1 MARIKFVK
9 ATEEQYSSLQSPD
22 ENTLYFVNEK
32 GDFSDASLEVD
43 GRLYLGDKLIGG
55 GASTSPTSS
64 VTQTPVQ
71 QSVSVPSGAWT
82 RAASFRTTGKE
93 TEVTVQLTFELGR
106 KYTQVPVYIEAAV
119 IGSTSKQQLA
129 SCATVIDSTLP
140 TQLNRAVTVT
150 MRAVTSETD
159 AWDVMVA
166 ADSDGAGL
174 LATTPMG
181 MANCSLII
189 LRT

>member
-71 QSVSVPSGAWT
+71 KSVSVPSCTWT

-106 KYTQVPVYIEAAV
+106 KYTKVPVYIEAAV

-159 AWDVMVA
+159 AWDVMVT

>member
-64 VTQTPVQ
+64 VVQTPLQ
-71 QSVSVPSGAWT
+71 QSVSVTARAWT
-82 RAASFRTTGKE
+82 RAASFRTTGKA

-159 AWDVMVA
+159 AWDVMVT

>member
-159 AWDVMVA
+159 AWDVMVT

-181 MANCSLII
+181 MANCPLII

>member
-32 GDFSDASLEVD
+32 GDFSDASLEVN

-64 VTQTPVQ
+64 AVQAPLQ
-71 QSVSVPSGAWT
+71 QSVSVTAGEWT
-82 RAASFRTTGKE
+82 RAAKFRTTGKA

-140 TQLNRAVTVT
+140 TGLNRAVTVT
-150 MRAVTSETD
+150 MSAVTSEVD
-159 AWDVMVA
+159 SWDVMVT

-181 MANCSLII
+181 MSNCSLII